1 MVIIYSAV
9 IFIFGL
15 IIGSFLNVVIYR
27 YGTGYTV
34 RGRSGCLICGA
45 PLKWFELIPLLS
57 FVIQLGRCR
66 HCRHRISWQY
76 PLVELLTALLFLG
89 AYWRLGDVFS
99 LLLIAHWVILSL
111 LVVITVYDWRHKII
125 PDHFVYAFIALALL
139 QAVWRGEPSGA
150 VVISLIF
157 FAGFWL
163 LWFASRGR
171 WLGFGDGKLA
181 LGLGLF
187 LGAPAAWSALIL
199 AFWLGA
205 RVGLA
210 LVAWRSHNLKSEV
223 PFAPFLIAGAVLVYL
238 FQFDVLNWVSFL

>member
-1 MVIIYSAV
+1 MAIIFPVIV
-9 IFIFGL
+9 FIFGL
-15 IIGSFLNVVIYR
+15 ISGSFLNVVIYR

-34 RGRSGCLICGA
+34 GGRSGCLICGEK
-45 PLKWFELIPLLS
+45 LSWFELIPLVS

-89 AYWRLGDVFS
+89 AYRRLGGELDI
-99 LLLIAHWVILSL
+99 LLIAHWIIFSL
-111 LVVITVYDWRHKII
+111 LVIITVYDCRHKII
-125 PDHFVYAFIALALL
+125 PDHFVYTFIALALL
-139 QAVWRGEPSGA
+139 QAVWRGEPASA
-150 VVISLIF
+150 VVVGLIF

-171 WLGFGDGKLA
+171 WLGFGDAKLA

-187 LGAPAAWSALIL
+187 LGAPAAWSALVL

-205 RVGLA
+205 LVGLG

-238 FQFDVLNWVSFL
+238 FQFDVFNLMSFL